1 LFALQ
6 QEHIIQG
13 FQFDSID
20 SLINPDYH
28 NNKDEKNH
36 AASFKEQTLGKD
48 QAKKNIK
55 SDPKSPHTPSYNS
68 IPIPSAITYLS
79 PMRAAELCS
88 DICAQVPKKRVGM
101 QRKPI

>member
-1 LFALQ
+1 M
-6 QEHIIQG
+6 
-13 FQFDSID
+13 
-20 SLINPDYH
+20 INTDCH

-55 SDPKSPHTPSYNS
+55 SDPRSPRTPSDNS

-79 PMRAAELCS
+79 PMRAVELCS
-88 DICAQVPKKRVGM
+88 DICARVPRKRVGM

>member
-1 LFALQ
+1 M
-6 QEHIIQG
+6 
-13 FQFDSID
+13 
-20 SLINPDYH
+20 INTDCH

-55 SDPKSPHTPSYNS
+55 SDPRSPRTPSDNS

-88 DICAQVPKKRVGM
+88 DICARVPKKRVGM